1 MKKIL
6 IQRGKSD
13 KPITLENG
21 DKYDSKMVV
30 AEENNV
36 LFISNRVNTDP
47 TAAHRDT
54 NGLLAPGDY
63 YGIVGAKQYGDK
75 AIWIFNRN
83 VDISKIKSRS
93 DLLDSMVTLPS
104 LKPNNNAG
112 GAKTMSYILIHM
124 GGYRQDYSEGCVTVH
139 PIDWANLLPIL
150 AINEILQVTLA

>member
-30 AEENNV
+30 ADGNNV
-36 LFISNRVNTDP
+36 LFVSNRVNTDP

-63 YGIVGAKQYGDK
+63 YGIVGEKKYGEK
-75 AIWIFNRN
+75 AVWLFNRN
-83 VDISKIKSRS
+83 VDISKIHSRD
-93 DLLDSMVTLPS
+93 DLTEAMVTLKS
-104 LKPNNNAG
+104 LKPNKNAG
-112 GAKTMSYILIHM
+112 GAYTMDFILIHL
-124 GGYRQDYSEGCVTVH
+124 GGYRQDYSEGCTTVH
-139 PIDWANLLPIL
+139 PDDWAKLLPLL